1 MNKKTIRLLS
11 LAAASVMLTAALSG
25 CSGNKEESQMTTESS
40 QTTTSA
46 QTNES
51 DVTEPAA
58 ESTAAELTPESTVTE
73 PTAEPLPPVEY
84 PCEYRQEELH
94 CTYDDKD
101 IFGTLYTPEN
111 GRDKHPAVIFSHGYN
126 CIGSDMQ
133 DIAKNLAKNGV
144 IAYTFDYCGGST
156 RSQSSGD
163 SVDMSI
169 ETEQDDL
176 RHVIDMISAMDN
188 VDASQ
193 LYLYGESQ
201 GGFVAGLTG
210 AEMPDRIAGMFLIY
224 PAFCIADQWLAMDP
238 STMTEPFNFMGGMTL
253 SKTFYDGVPRY
264 DIYEHI
270 KAFTNPVLIYQ
281 GDNDQVV
288 NISYAYKID
297 EAFPDS
303 TLTIVEG
310 AGHGFGGKDRKLV
323 LDGVCDFFTSR
334 GLNQ

>member
-1 MNKKTIRLLS
+1 MNSKLLRILS
-11 LAAASVMLTAALSG
+11 LSAALLTLTAAITG
-25 CSGNKEESQMTTESS
+25 CAGNIKEESQMTTDPAQNSS
-40 QTTTSA
+40 EVQSAAEQTSA
-46 QTNES
+46 STEAS
-51 DVTEPAA
+51 APPVTVEAP
-58 ESTAAELTPESTVTE
+58 
-73 PTAEPLPPVEY
+73 PPVEY
-84 PCEYRQEELH
+84 PCEYQQEELH
-94 CTYDDKD
+94 CINGDKD
-101 IFGTLYTPEN
+101 IFGTLYTPDN
-111 GRDKHPAVIFSHGYN
+111 GREKHPAVIFSHGYN
-126 CIGSDMQ
+126 CIGADMQ

-156 RSQSSGD
+156 RSASSGE

-169 ETEQDDL
+169 ETEQEDL
-176 RHVIDMISAMDN
+176 RNVIDMISVLEN

-201 GGFVAGLTG
+201 GGFVAALTG

-224 PAFCIADQWLAMDP
+224 PAFCIVDQWLAMDP
-238 STMTEPFNFMGGMTL
+238 ATMTEPFKFMGGMTL

-270 KAFTNPVLIYQ
+270 KAFTNPVIIYQ
-281 GDNDQVV
+281 GDKDQVV
-288 NISYAYKID
+288 NLSYAYKID

-303 TLTIVEG
+303 SLTIVEG

-323 LDGVCDFFTSR
+323 LDGVCEFFTSR